1 MNHDDERLQ
10 RTDYCLFETEEGEHR
25 VAVLGTGPGFLSIV
39 DLLTSPEFHDFLP
52 GFRLVAV
59 AEPGNDPERLRGV
72 RAQGVPVYTT
82 FEDLWAKHSDISY
95 LVELTGR
102 RGRVESL
109 RRALPGRV
117 SIIDHAAAV
126 FFCGLRD
133 MARIKS
139 HCEVN
144 LDRQR
149 TLLQAIIDEVREDI
163 LLLDLKGRVVD
174 MNRNVW
180 QRTGKAKEELA
191 GKACHEV
198 MTLRDGLPFCR
209 EMDKDCPFFKT
220 LKTKETAET
229 LVTRVNAEGQLLYFR
244 IYSYPILSSFGE
256 MTHVMIMQRDITS
269 RTHREKH
276 QHQADKLAIIGEMST
291 YMAHEIRN
299 PLFAI
304 GGFTNALLRSTD
316 LSEKD
321 REKLAIIAEETQRLD
336 HMLTSILNF
345 ARPSKTPTDKVD
357 LRRVVEDT
365 VELMEI
371 GYTRQGYSFEMH
383 CEQGL
388 PLVSGEPELL
398 KQCLVNLYKNSIE
411 AMPTGGTITTRCGLS
426 GDLVS
431 LSVEDAG
438 QGMSEQNLEKACS
451 PFYTTK
457 EKDCGLGLAM
467 IKKIV
472 EEFGGSIDIK
482 SRVGEGTVVTLLLPP
497 MLAVKAEAKPAA

>member
-1 MNHDDERLQ
+1 MNDDQLLRA
-10 RTDYCLFETEEGEHR
+10 DYCLFESEEGEHR

-39 DLLTSPEFHDFLP
+39 DLLTSQEFHDFLP

-59 AEPGNDPERLRGV
+59 AEPGPDEKRLDKV
-72 RAQGVPVYTT
+72 RAMGVPIYAD
-82 FEDLWAKHSDISY
+82 FNDLWARHSDIRY

-102 RGRVESL
+102 RDRVEAL
-109 RRALPGRV
+109 RHALPGQV
-117 SIIDHAAAV
+117 SLIDHAAAV
-126 FFCGLRD
+126 LFCGLRD

-180 QRTGKAKEELA
+180 QRTGKTKEELA
-191 GKACHEV
+191 GKPCCEV

-209 EMDKDCPFFKT
+209 EMDKGCPFFKT
-220 LKTKETAET
+220 LTTREAGET
-229 LVTRVNAEGQLLYFR
+229 LMTRVNAEGQLLYFR
-244 IYSYPILSSFGE
+244 IYSYPILDTFGE

-269 RTHREKH
+269 RTYREKH
-276 QHQADKLAIIGEMST
+276 EHQADKLAIIGEMST
-291 YMAHEIRN
+291 YLAHEIRN

-345 ARPSKTPTDKVD
+345 ARPSRTPTDKVD

-371 GYTRQGYSFEMH
+371 GYSRQGYRFEVH
-383 CEQGL
+383 CDASL
-388 PLVSGEPELL
+388 PMVSGEPEML

-411 AMPTGGTITTRCGLS
+411 AMPSGGLITTRCGLS
-426 GDLVS
+426 DDLVS
-431 LSVEDAG
+431 LSVEDRG
-438 QGMSEQNLEKACS
+438 QGMSEQDLEKACS

-457 EKDCGLGLAM
+457 EKGCGLGLAM

-472 EEFGGSIDIK
+472 EEFGGNIEIK
-482 SRVGEGTVVTLLLPP
+482 SRVGEGTSVTLLLPP
-497 MLAVKAEAKPAA
+497 MLAVRTEPRPGA